1 MVYLIKCTV
10 NNVCKIGFSDNPKDR
25 LQQLQ
30 TSYPH
35 KLELISTIDGDISTE
50 RFIHDYFKEFNTHG
64 EWFMYNDLIKSYFDN
79 YILQN
84 KESGNLIA
92 KFQRNADGFFD
103 ATSLLNEF
111 NSLTIGN
118 PKKME
123 DYKKLKETKTLCEYL
138 IINENINT
146 TPILS
151 TIKGTWM
158 HYIVFLDFAIW
169 LSLEYK
175 VKVLEWFF
183 ENKITTKN
191 IDGKYHKEMC
201 KELLTQRNALQ
212 KETSFFH
219 YIQEAN
225 MLRSLAG
232 IEKRDI
238 ASEDKL
244 NLLNTLQK
252 ANIKLIRSGLGK
264 EKRYNELYNLKNLI
278 S

>member
-35 KLELISTIDGDISTE
+35 KLELTSIIDGDISIE
-50 RFIHDYFKEFNTHG
+50 RHIHEYFKEFNTHG
-64 EWFMYNDLIKSYFDN
+64 EWFMYNQLIKEYFDN
-79 YILQN
+79 YILHN
-84 KESGNLIA
+84 KENGNLIA

-111 NSLTIGN
+111 NSLTISN

-138 IINENINT
+138 IINENVNT
-146 TPILS
+146 TPIVS

-158 HYIVFLDFAIW
+158 HYIVFLDFAMW

-191 IDGKYHKEMC
+191 HDGKYNKEMC
-201 KELLTQRNALQ
+201 NELLNQRNVLQ

-219 YIQEAN
+219 YIQEAK
-225 MLRSLAG
+225 MLKDLAG
-232 IEKRDI
+232 IDNRNEANEI
-238 ASEDKL
+238 SL
-244 NLLNTLQK
+244 NMLNTLQK
-252 ANIKLIRSGLGK
+252 ANIKLLKQGLIK
-264 EKRYNELYNLKNLI
+264 EKRYSELLNLRNLI
-278 S
+278 Q